1 MKCEHCKRE
10 AEQLNLI
17 TDKWTCIACGTYN
30 NKDLIDVTGKNRPF
44 KTSEPVF
51 TKHDTGKPM
60 VSLVEPEFILGVA
73 EVLTMGAKK
82 YAIDNWKLMT
92 DEDIR
97 RVKDSLLRHTLA
109 YTSGELI
116 DKESGLSHLY
126 HAGCNLMFLDYHSR
140 QKT

>member
-1 MKCEHCKRE
+1 MKCEYCKVE
-10 AEQLNLI
+10 TKQLNLI
-17 TDKWTCIACGTYN
+17 RGKWTCIPCGTYN
-30 NKDLIDVTGKNRPF
+30 NKDLMKAL

-60 VSLVEPEFILGVA
+60 VSLVESEFILGVA

>member
-1 MKCEHCKRE
+1 MKCEYCKIE
-10 AEQLNLI
+10 TKQLNLI
-17 TDKWTCIACGTYN
+17 RGKWTCISCGTYN
-30 NKDLIDVTGKNRPF
+30 NKDLMKAL

-60 VSLVEPEFILGVA
+60 VSLVESEFILGVA

-82 YAIDNWKLMT
+82 YAVDNWKLMT